1 MEMAQHLVFLNQ
13 IKSGYESSL
22 AMMGEIAVCP
32 FSPSQTVCGKCGK
45 AVALGIQPLLA
56 SHA

>member
-1 MEMAQHLVFLNQ
+1 MAQHLVFLNQ